1 MLAAAPLNQQHTHQ
15 SSRYCRAAGMRAERA
30 AQAQRWLLVAVALA
44 VACSA
49 ASGQTVAKP
58 NYESDAELS
67 PSTASS
73 GLNLDQS
80 VDGSGAFLGRVF
92 DATGPDGAMALLANY
107 SDPAGW
113 SDTFR

>member
-1 MLAAAPLNQQHTHQ
+1 MIVRTHLNN
-15 SSRYCRAAGMRAERA
+15 SCRAAGMRAEPATR
-30 AQAQRWLLVAVALA
+30 AQRWLPLA
-44 VACSA
+44 VTLAAACPA

-58 NYESDAELS
+58 NYASDAELA
-67 PSTASS
+67 PSTTSS

-113 SDTFR
+113 GDTFR